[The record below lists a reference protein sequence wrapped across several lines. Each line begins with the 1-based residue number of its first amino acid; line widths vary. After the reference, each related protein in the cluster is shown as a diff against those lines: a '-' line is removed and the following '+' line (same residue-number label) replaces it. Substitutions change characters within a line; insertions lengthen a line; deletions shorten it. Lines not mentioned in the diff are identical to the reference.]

1 MKKYIYALTT
11 AVMMTAFAAYGAEEP
26 AELPEVEVTGEAQTL
41 DDKLALSPGT
51 VTVIRPQ
58 EMKGEQKNLPELLKQ
73 VPGLHVIE
81 TKGRGAYTTAT
92 VRGSSSS
99 QVAVYVDGVLMN
111 LGSESAVDLSTIP
124 VDSVERIEVYRGYI
138 PARFGGA
145 SMGGVINIVTMSPEK
160 AGGSV
165 SLGVGSFG
173 RMTGSAAFNTPLGE
187 GALLASVNF
196 DRTDGDFSYPNDN
209 NTPYTPGDDY
219 EADRQNNGY
228 KNSNVL
234 LKWSDKNWTVEGAWK
249 RNDRE
254 LPYSAPGE
262 DKPRSVNGATQV
274 TDQWNAI
281 VSRRDQI
288 GDLSYG
294 VRLEYLYQDKQYDD
308 PHDKIGGWGEQH
320 NRYKTK
326 RFGAAV
332 DGAVPIGDRHMLEF
346 LWNYYNEELRTTGD
360 IIEDFDGRGRH
371 TRNSWNGQIQD
382 TISLNPDGDFWLTPI
397 IRWNS
402 ADGRTEFS
410 WGAALTKKLGG
421 GWTAKVTGGTYN
433 RAPNLYELY
442 GDGAFIVPNA
452 GLKWEDGTQYD
463 AGIAWEGK
471 ISKADVKAELT
482 YFYRDSNNL
491 IDYLMVNP
499 RYAQYVNIG
508 DAEVSGL
515 ELETT
520 VKSGKWDVYLSATWM
535 DAKNKT
541 SGYMYDD
548 PLPNRP
554 EWEAMLRVSRKIMKD
569 DKAEIFAE
577 LHHIGENYYDMQGE
591 VGWDNLTT
599 LGLGIRWQ
607 IRDGLKL
614 IAGVDDIFD
623 AGPDILLFAT
633 GNGPER
639 TLWYPIQGRT
649 FYATLVWTF

>member
-1 MKKYIYALTT
+1 MRKYICALS
-11 AVMMTAFAAYGAEEP
+11 AALLLAAYGAAAADETVD
-26 AELPEVEVTGEAQTL
+26 LPTVDVTGIADGI

-51 VTVIRPQ
+51 VTVIKPQ

-81 TKGRGAYTTAT
+81 AKGRGAYTTAT

-124 VDSVERIEVYRGYI
+124 VENVDRIEVYRGYI

-145 SMGGVINIVTMSPEK
+145 SMGGVINIVTITPQK

-165 SLGVGSFG
+165 TLGAGSFG
-173 RMTGSAAFNTPLGE
+173 RFTGGFTYNSPLG
-187 GALLASVNF
+187 GGSLLASANF
-196 DRTDGDFSYPNDN
+196 DRTDGDFSYWNDN
-209 NTPYTPGDDY
+209 NTPYTPSDDY
-219 EADRQNNGY
+219 DADRQNNGY
-228 KNSNVL
+228 KNSNVM
-234 LKWSDKNWTVEGAWK
+234 LKWSDEHWTVEGGWK

-254 LPYSAPGE
+254 LPYSAPGA
-262 DKPRSVNGATQV
+262 DKPDSVHGATQV

-281 VSRRDQI
+281 VTRRDKL
-288 GDLSYG
+288 GDLDYG
-294 VRLEYLYQDKQYDD
+294 LRLEYLYQDKEYDD

-332 DGAVPIGDRHMLEF
+332 DGSVPIGERHMLEF
-346 LWNYYNEELRTTGD
+346 LWNYYNEKLTTTGD
-360 IIEDFDGRGRH
+360 IIREFGGRDHHSRD
-371 TRNSWNGQIQD
+371 SWNGQIQD
-382 TISLNPDGDFWLTPI
+382 TISLNSAGDLLLTPV

-402 ADGRTEFS
+402 ADGQTEFS
-410 WGAALTKKLGG
+410 WGAALTKKFGK
-421 GWTAKVTGGTYN
+421 GWTAKLTGGTYN

-442 GDGAFIVPNA
+442 GDGAFIVPNT
-452 GLKWEDGTQYD
+452 GLKWEEGTQYD
-463 AGIAWEGK
+463 VGVAWEGEVA
-471 ISKADVKAELT
+471 KAAVRAELT
-482 YFYRDSNNL
+482 YFYRDSENL

-508 DAEVSGL
+508 DAEVSGV
-515 ELETT
+515 ELEAT
-520 VKSGKWDVYLSATWM
+520 VKRGKWDVYLSATWM

-541 SGYMYDD
+541 QGYMYDD

-554 EWEAMLRVSRKIMKD
+554 EWEALLRVSHKIFKD
-569 DKAEIFAE
+569 DRGTIFAE

-599 LGLGIRWQ
+599 LGLGLRYQ
-607 IRDGLKL
+607 IRDDLKL
-614 IAGVDDIFD
+614 VVGVDDIFD
-623 AGPDILLFAT
+623 AGPDVMLFAV

-649 FYATLVWTF
+649 FYATLLWTF